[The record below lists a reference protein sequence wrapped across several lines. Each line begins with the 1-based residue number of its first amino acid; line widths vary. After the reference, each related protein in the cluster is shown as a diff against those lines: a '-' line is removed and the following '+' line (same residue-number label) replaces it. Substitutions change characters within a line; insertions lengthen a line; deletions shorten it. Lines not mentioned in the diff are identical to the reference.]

1 MLMNKYT
8 DNIKENV
15 KMVLKQIDDALTKIG
30 VLGHQERMLRIYKTF
45 MATEKHSECYVSKF
59 QDEETKFQDEE
70 TKEENQTFM
79 TFNKGTPALILYTDN
94 QTKKVE
100 FELDEDDP
108 KKKKFILS
116 LDELVG
122 FIETTLANS
131 QDSSDDGKEA
141 DSSLI
146 KTEEEKSKKRE
157 LNKKFFSIELK
168 LRSFIRESDDILNK
182 SNFNSFINDQRL
194 QTPPDFQSIKS
205 NHSKK
210 SMGNEMKSPITH
222 NFFKEKEYLEI
233 LEIQKKRK
241 SQNHYVLKN
250 DLAKFTQE
258 VVVRKSSKAK
268 SNENFK
274 TSSKKGEEASKK
286 IRIFNPE
293 FEDEAGK
300 EIVEEKF
307 AEVEYPSEFK
317 NDEKPRGSIFQDK
330 SLQLNIME
338 LAENETN
345 PDEDFF
351 SENSPISPTKTPCS
365 KKNDE
370 QIARKFD

>member
-8 DNIKENV
+8 DNSKENV

-59 QDEETKFQDEE
+59 QYEE

-79 TFNKGTPALILYTDN
+79 TFNKGTPSLILYTDN

-108 KKKKFILS
+108 KKKKFIIS
-116 LDELVG
+116 LDELVN

-131 QDSSDDGKEA
+131 QDSSDEGKET
-141 DSSLI
+141 DSLLI

-182 SNFNSFINDQRL
+182 SNFNFFINDQRL

-210 SMGNEMKSPITH
+210 SMGNEMRSPITH

-258 VVVRKSSKAK
+258 VVVRKSSKVK

-293 FEDEAGK
+293 FEDEAEK

-307 AEVEYPSEFK
+307 AEVEYPSELK